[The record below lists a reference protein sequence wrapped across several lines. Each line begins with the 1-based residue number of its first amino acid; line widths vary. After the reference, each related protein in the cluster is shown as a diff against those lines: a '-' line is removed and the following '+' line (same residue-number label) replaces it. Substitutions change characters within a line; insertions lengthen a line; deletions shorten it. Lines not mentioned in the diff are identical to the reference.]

1 MPTLTRIL
9 LIDDDATDRATVAA
23 ALAAS
28 NLDYTLVEAEE
39 AAAGVAEAER
49 QNFDCVL
56 LDGALRG
63 VAVADL
69 LARLTSPEGGRQAVI
84 ALTDGGNPDGAM
96 ALLRAGAV
104 DSLTR
109 SEADSLTL
117 ARAIRYAKA
126 RRAFVVELQ
135 AARADAEQKS
145 LALDRLNRQKT
156 LILSIIAHDL
166 RNPFQVML
174 GMSQLLLDTAG
185 GGDSAA
191 VLRRA
196 GIAHEAAAQAHGL
209 LESLV
214 TWASLYMD
222 ARTAELSA
230 IDVGGLFQGC
240 AQAMQARAEHKGIAI
255 ETRPTDAL
263 AMSQSDAAA
272 AILRNLVANAL
283 KFTPPGG
290 RVTLSCA
297 RRDDRVVII
306 VADTGVG
313 MSEAQTS
320 SLFHLERRSTS
331 AGTDGERGAGLG
343 LLLCRDL
350 AEWIDATLEVESRLG
365 AGTTFRLLLPAA

>member
-185 GGDSAA
+185 SGDSAA

-222 ARTAELSA
+222 ARTA
-230 IDVGGLFQGC
+230 
-240 AQAMQARAEHKGIAI
+240 
-255 ETRPTDAL
+255 
-263 AMSQSDAAA
+263 
-272 AILRNLVANAL
+272 
-283 KFTPPGG
+283 
-290 RVTLSCA
+290 
-297 RRDDRVVII
+297 
-306 VADTGVG
+306 
-313 MSEAQTS
+313 
-320 SLFHLERRSTS
+320 
-331 AGTDGERGAGLG
+331 
-343 LLLCRDL
+343 
-350 AEWIDATLEVESRLG
+350 
-365 AGTTFRLLLPAA
+365 

>member
-1 MPTLTRIL
+1 
-9 LIDDDATDRATVAA
+9 
-23 ALAAS
+23 
-28 NLDYTLVEAEE
+28 
-39 AAAGVAEAER
+39 
-49 QNFDCVL
+49 
-56 LDGALRG
+56 
-63 VAVADL
+63 
-69 LARLTSPEGGRQAVI
+69 
-84 ALTDGGNPDGAM
+84 
-96 ALLRAGAV
+96 
-104 DSLTR
+104 
-109 SEADSLTL
+109 
-117 ARAIRYAKA
+117 
-126 RRAFVVELQ
+126 
-135 AARADAEQKS
+135 
-145 LALDRLNRQKT
+145 
-156 LILSIIAHDL
+156 
-166 RNPFQVML
+166 
-174 GMSQLLLDTAG
+174 
-185 GGDSAA
+185 
-191 VLRRA
+191 
-196 GIAHEAAAQAHGL
+196 
-209 LESLV
+209 
-214 TWASLYMD
+214 
-222 ARTAELSA
+222 
-230 IDVGGLFQGC
+230 
-240 AQAMQARAEHKGIAI
+240 MQARAEHKGIAI